1 MHEFAAHR
9 LQKVLRFLPSGF
21 VSKVAGFAERKILDG
36 AVLYYKMPK
45 VVLAPNQELVD
56 LLGKGTHRVSKI
68 MSRGVDTEKF
78 SPDRRTVNDGI
89 FRLGFVG
96 RLRAEKSVRMLV
108 DLERELLKAG
118 RNNFK
123 FLIVGEG
130 NEREYLEKNLQNFEM
145 TGFLDGA
152 ELSEAYANM
161 DVFIFPSKTDA
172 FGNVTQEAFA
182 SGVPA
187 IVTDQG
193 GPKFLVKP
201 GETGFIAKD
210 LDDFVKFTIELMDD
224 PAKLLKMKENARA
237 KRDVAV
243 MGCGF
248 RIGLRRIPDGLR
260 KAGKEYQ
267 EIMTRSE
274 DIHKSITEA
283 GDLEDIHDREIPV
296 AEVLRSLFTH
306 PLQIITR
313 WNWKAAFIGATLRA
327 SFYFTVYQ
335 AAKENLRVASDGGGS
350 RTRIQVFYL
359 RGVRLP
365 RAIFPQGDPSLGCD
379 FDRHGL
385 APDTQPFGRI
395 RHALRTR
402 GLFQGSTPGF

>member
-1 MHEFAAHR
+1 VEKQLRVAFFPDSYLEVNGAAMTCQRLTAYAKRMGYPFLCVYGAKKTELSQDESITYLSLKRSPVSFSLDEELAYDPLFQRHANRVLRQIHEFKPDVIHITGVNDVSIIGAYLAWKLQIPILGSWHTNVHEFAAHR
-9 LQKVLRFLPSGF
+9 LTKMLRFLPSGF

-56 LLGKGTHRVSKI
+56 LLGKGTHRVSRI

-78 SPDRRTVNDGI
+78 SPDRRTVSDGI
-89 FRLGFVG
+89 FRIGFVG
-96 RLRAEKSVRMLV
+96 RLRAEKSVRLLV

-130 NEREYLEKNLQNFEM
+130 NEREYLESNLKYGEV
-145 TGFLDGA
+145 TGFLDGD

-161 DVFIFPSKTDA
+161 DVFVFPSKTDA

-201 GETGFIAKD
+201 GETGFVAKD

-224 PAKLLKMKENARA
+224 PAKLLKMKENARTSA
-237 KRDVAV
+237 MSRSWDAVFESVYDGYQTAYEKRE
-243 MGCGF
+243 
-248 RIGLRRIPDGLR
+248 RNS
-260 KAGKEYQ
+260 KK
-267 EIMTRSE
+267 
-274 DIHKSITEA
+274 
-283 GDLEDIHDREIPV
+283 
-296 AEVLRSLFTH
+296 
-306 PLQIITR
+306 
-313 WNWKAAFIGATLRA
+313 
-327 SFYFTVYQ
+327 
-335 AAKENLRVASDGGGS
+335 
-350 RTRIQVFYL
+350 
-359 RGVRLP
+359 
-365 RAIFPQGDPSLGCD
+365 
-379 FDRHGL
+379 
-385 APDTQPFGRI
+385 
-395 RHALRTR
+395 
-402 GLFQGSTPGF
+402 